1 VVTTLAANRRQA
13 QERLAA
19 ADYWL
24 DQDTGVALESSARRG
39 DGWATAAQALGA
51 SMRITRGEP

>member
-1 VVTTLAANRRQA
+1 MSGSTANVMALDVLLA
-13 QERLAA
+13 
-19 ADYWL
+19 
-24 DQDTGVALESSARRG
+24 TGVALESSARRG